1 MKKSLKDIAYERI
14 RSRILQCDYL
24 PGAMLSETALCQ
36 EMEISRTPVREALNK
51 LEQENLVTIYPK
63 KGILVKDLSV
73 KDLHAIY
80 ETRFLLEPYVVRTY
94 GGDMDPG
101 VLTAMNADFRT
112 SDLEDDALQFRLD
125 DAFHDYL
132 VAQSRNPYLIRAFA
146 VIAVQNTRIRFLS
159 GRSQKHRKRETQ
171 EEHDRIIRGILAG
184 NHEEAAEELL
194 QHLRKSKEAAFATL
208 SGSAIHF

>member
-1 MKKSLKDIAYERI
+1 MKRSLKDVAYDHI

-24 PGAMLSETALCQ
+24 PGAMLNETALCQ

-94 GGDMDPG
+94 GGDMEAA
-101 VLTAMNADFRT
+101 VLTAMNEDFRT

-132 VAQSRNPYLIRAFA
+132 VHQSQNPYLISAFA

-171 EEHDRIIRGILAG
+171 EEHDRIIQGILSG
-184 NHEEAAEELL
+184 NHEEAAAELL
-194 QHLRKSKEAAFATL
+194 RHLQKSKEAAFATL
-208 SGSAIHF
+208 MDSIIRV

>member
-80 ETRFLLEPYVVRTY
+80 ET
-94 GGDMDPG
+94 
-101 VLTAMNADFRT
+101 
-112 SDLEDDALQFRLD
+112 
-125 DAFHDYL
+125 
-132 VAQSRNPYLIRAFA
+132 
-146 VIAVQNTRIRFLS
+146 
-159 GRSQKHRKRETQ
+159 
-171 EEHDRIIRGILAG
+171 
-184 NHEEAAEELL
+184 
-194 QHLRKSKEAAFATL
+194 HLRGGHGPGGAHRHERGFRHL
-208 SGSAIHF
+208 GSGG